1 MDYYLVWTPDTK
13 TDERV
18 GFSFLTVDANVN
30 ENIGS
35 SYDIGRI
42 QGAIDGIGVKYN
54 AHAATINT
62 AIGPVDV
69 SLTYNYI
76 IIRMCCTFDWFI
88 CKLGTKFGTAEAG
101 AKLWQPGVGLDV
113 GFKANASALE
123 ANVGPVNGNIGVGC
137 KLWIL

>member
-76 IIRMCCTFDWFI
+76 IIRMCCTFD
-88 CKLGTKFGTAEAG
+88 
-101 AKLWQPGVGLDV
+101 
-113 GFKANASALE
+113 
-123 ANVGPVNGNIGVGC
+123 
-137 KLWIL
+137 